1 MDQDLT
7 FGAEYD
13 FFEREDGYTGLCQ
26 AYGLSFKDTMD
37 LDIGLKYQAIE
48 QDQIDVMAIFTTDGQ
63 LSSADVVVL
72 QDDQN
77 FYPSYLCANV
87 VSQAVLEKH
96 PEIRDVLEKLS
107 GKIEDE
113 DMSYMNNEV
122 ETKKREP
129 KEVAL
134 DFLKEENL
142 LEDTRYE

>member
-1 MDQDLT
+1 M
-7 FGAEYD
+7 
-13 FFEREDGYTGLCQ
+13 
-26 AYGLSFKDTMD
+26 
-37 LDIGLKYQAIE
+37 
-48 QDQIDVMAIFTTDGQ
+48 
-63 LSSADVVVL
+63 

-142 LEDTRYE
+142 LEDIRYE